1 MSEILSA
8 SHKRNHTTT
17 KEQQETSTYSD
28 SAISFSNN
36 ETNNNNY
43 RSKIYDLDLAY
54 GLIDLL
60 IENNFTLESLVK
72 TNAFELSKTLG
83 IDQEVAAIICKVAN
97 KQTRDDIMH
106 STL

>member
-17 KEQQETSTYSD
+17 NEQQVTSTYSD
-28 SAISFSNN
+28 SAVSFSYNK
-36 ETNNNNY
+36 TNNNKY
-43 RSKIYDLDLAY
+43 RSAIHDLDLAY

-60 IENNFTLESLVK
+60 LENNFTLESLVK
-72 TNAFELSKTLG
+72 TSAFELSKTLG

-97 KQTRDDIMH
+97 TQTKEDIMH